1 MSPAV
6 NHTKPQGSTPSFAV
20 IGREPIRPAAL
31 LLAVLA
37 AAAGLWLIGFGL
49 SHSRARHFVE
59 SRVNPARSKGG
70 STALPDEDDDKD
82 DDPKQVDTIYLGDAA
97 DAPVP
102 ETRAGRA
109 SRVHATILIK
119 LPRYGPQAGLIPD
132 SPVGHLMYQ
141 WLAAFNQASLPAMQ
155 HVLPNSATGISAAAQ
170 MQLRQA
176 TGGFN
181 LLSAKEVQPGLLV
194 FRLRDQTTG
203 TEALGTLQMRE
214 GSSPPTIASFSI
226 RDVP

>member
-1 MSPAV
+1 MPPATL
-6 NHTKPQGSTPSFAV
+6 HATPQGSTPSFAV

-31 LLAVLA
+31 LLAVLTV
-37 AAAGLWLIGFGL
+37 AAGLSLVGFGM

-59 SRVNPARSKGG
+59 SRINPTRTKGG
-70 STALPDEDDDKD
+70 STAAPDEDDDKD

-102 ETRAGRA
+102 ATKAARA

-119 LPRYGPQAGLIPD
+119 LPRYGPQVGLLPD
-132 SPVGHLMYQ
+132 SPVGHLLYQ
-141 WLAAFNQASLPAMQ
+141 WLAAFNQASFPAMQ
-155 HVLPNSATGISAAAQ
+155 HVLPNSATGSTAAAQ
-170 MQLRQA
+170 MQLRQQ

-181 LLSAKEVQPGLLV
+181 LLSAKEIQPDLLV

-203 TEALGTLQMRE
+203 TEALGTLQMRQD
-214 GSSPPTIASFSI
+214 SSPPTIASFSV
-226 RDVP
+226 REVP